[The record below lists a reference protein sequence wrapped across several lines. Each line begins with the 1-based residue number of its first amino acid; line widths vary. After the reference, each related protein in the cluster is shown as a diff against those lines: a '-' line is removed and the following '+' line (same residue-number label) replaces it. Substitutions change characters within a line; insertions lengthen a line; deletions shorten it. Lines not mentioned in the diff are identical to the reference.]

1 MDDSDIGLATP
12 RGRWIVAAAVLGS
25 GIAFL
30 DSTLV
35 NVALPAIEEDFDASL
50 TGLQWIVSAYLVTL
64 SALVLLGGSL
74 GDEFGRRRVFVIGLF
89 LFSGA
94 SLACSV
100 APTTPW
106 LIAVPGGARHRRG
119 TPGPREHV
127 HHRHN
132 HPPG

>member
-74 GDEFGRRRVFVIGLF
+74 GDEFGRRR
-89 LFSGA
+89 SSSSA
-94 SLACSV
+94 SSSSRALRL
-100 APTTPW
+100 P
-106 LIAVPGGARHRRG
+106 AVSPRRRRG
-119 TPGPREHV
+119 S
-127 HHRHN
+127 
-132 HPPG
+132 